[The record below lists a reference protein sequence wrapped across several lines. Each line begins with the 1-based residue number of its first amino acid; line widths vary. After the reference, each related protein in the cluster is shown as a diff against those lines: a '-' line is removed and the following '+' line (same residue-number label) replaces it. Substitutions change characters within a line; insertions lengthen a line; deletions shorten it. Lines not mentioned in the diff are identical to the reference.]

1 MFYLFVYICTT
12 KSVTRDNAVLCVQ
25 LWKDYAGEKEL
36 SEGFV
41 WRGGLKMIFS
51 MHTVYDVINV

>member
-1 MFYLFVYICTT
+1 M
-12 KSVTRDNAVLCVQ
+12 TRDNAVLCVQ

-41 WRGGLKMIFS
+41 WRGSLKMIFS

>member
-25 LWKDYAGEKEL
+25 LWRDYVGEKEL
-36 SEGFV
+36 GSLE
-41 WRGGLKMIFS
+41 MIFS